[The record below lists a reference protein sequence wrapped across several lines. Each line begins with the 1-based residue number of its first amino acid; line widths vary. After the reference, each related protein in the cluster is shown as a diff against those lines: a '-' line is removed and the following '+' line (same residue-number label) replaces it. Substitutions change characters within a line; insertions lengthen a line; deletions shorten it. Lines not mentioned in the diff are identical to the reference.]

1 MLHEDVNY
9 EGITIGHSG
18 HSPDQS
24 WHASYVFLSKVIDRC
39 MNVNGLD
46 DQKCTISIAFMLM
59 LGYIRKTNKQTKSAA
74 FS

>member
-24 WHASYVFLSKVIDRC
+24 WHASYVFLSKVIDP
-39 MNVNGLD
+39 V
-46 DQKCTISIAFMLM
+46 AVP
-59 LGYIRKTNKQTKSAA
+59 
-74 FS
+74 